1 MSALSTFGK
10 RVRLLW
16 QGADLALVGQRR
28 ERRMRLLASLVM
40 VSMGLLWGLFF
51 SFRGYWAIVVMDVV
65 IILSGLTVFWLTLRH
80 RVRTANLILFSALI
94 LLIAA
99 STLLLDPPTLAAPR
113 ATHLY
118 LLPVAVG
125 ALMAFRDEPLGLR
138 YGISLPSL
146 LLFLGLAASNWRP
159 TDLHALPD
167 DVRVIGSWLQGL
179 VAMALFFGLLHILQ
193 TDTAERSELDHDL
206 RAAVRE
212 QQFVLYYQPQLDDN
226 GRVTGAELLI
236 RWLHPQRG
244 LLAPGEFIDH
254 AEHTGLIIP
263 IGQWVLEQTAAQ
275 LRQWK
280 DDALYRDLGLA
291 VNISQ
296 KQFSQASFVA
306 EILGLIE
313 RHGIDAQRLELEL
326 TETLIVRDL
335 EDLTRKMTALV
346 EQGVRFSLDDFGT
359 GFSSLSH
366 LKRLPL
372 SKLKIDRSFICDVLT
387 DANSETIVRTV
398 IALGR
403 SMGMTVIAEG
413 VETEAQ
419 RRFLADNGCTRFQG
433 YLLGR
438 PMPLADF
445 CAFVQRHN
453 VCLLSARTGRNGW
466 LFAASVAS
474 SSRILPGS
482 CLSMLSSAWPA
493 RSSRSPGSS
502 DCHVKIA
509 PCFYLVMFLSNPAF
523 SASACCS
530 VACSAAYSLFL
541 PKTRRA
547 ISAGSAT
554 ASTPTCA
561 AAPPTATASLAP

>member
-10 RVRLLW
+10 RVRQLW
-16 QGADLALVGQRR
+16 HAADLALVGQRR
-28 ERRMRLLASLVM
+28 ERRMRMLASMVM
-40 VSMGLLWGLFF
+40 VLMGLLWGLFF
-51 SFRGYWAIVVMDVV
+51 SSRGYWAIVVMDIT
-65 IILSGLTVFWLTLRH
+65 IILAGLAVFALTLRN
-80 RVRTANLILFSALI
+80 RARAANLILFSALI
-94 LLIAA
+94 LIVVA
-99 STLLLDPPTLAAPR
+99 STLLLDPPTLVAPR
-113 ATHLY
+113 AMHLY

-125 ALMAFRDEPLGLR
+125 ALMAFRDEPLALR
-138 YGISLPSL
+138 YGISLFSL
-146 LLFLGLAASNWRP
+146 LLFVALAASNWRP
-159 TDLHALPD
+159 TDLYALPD
-167 DVRVIGSWLQGL
+167 DVRLIGSWLQGL
-179 VAMALFFGLLHILQ
+179 VAMTLFFVLLHILQ
-193 TDTAERSELDHDL
+193 TDTAERSELDRDL

-212 QQFVLYYQPQLDDN
+212 QQFVLYYQPQLDDG

-236 RWLHPQRG
+236 RWQHPQRG

-263 IGQWVLEQTAAQ
+263 IGQWVLEQTAAR

-280 DDALYRDLGLA
+280 DDPLFGDLTLA

-296 KQFSQASFVA
+296 KQFGQASFVA

-313 RHGIDAQRLELEL
+313 RHGIDAQHLELEL
-326 TETLIVRDL
+326 TETLIVRDM

-398 IALGR
+398 IALGQ

-419 RRFLADNGCTRFQG
+419 RSFLADNGCLRYQG
-433 YLLGR
+433 YLFGR
-438 PMPLADF
+438 PMPMADF

-453 VCLLSARTGRNGW
+453 A
-466 LFAASVAS
+466 
-474 SSRILPGS
+474 
-482 CLSMLSSAWPA
+482 
-493 RSSRSPGSS
+493 
-502 DCHVKIA
+502 
-509 PCFYLVMFLSNPAF
+509 
-523 SASACCS
+523 
-530 VACSAAYSLFL
+530 
-541 PKTRRA
+541 
-547 ISAGSAT
+547 
-554 ASTPTCA
+554 
-561 AAPPTATASLAP
+561 